1 MSQIDSPWEA
11 GATGVAELQPC
22 LRNSRRKF
30 INDPQGPPVSPARS
44 RSPVL
49 GLSHEVANCNF
60 DIASTIFAGHRLCR
74 SAPAAVEQNSD
85 SLQTRRWRKFRLAHD
100 RGEVADALVGVCP
113 AQRSTAIVC
122 PLVFSYEARVCGVRT
137 PSLLTQASRPPAR
150 RQSPE

>member
-113 AQRSTAIVC
+113 AQRSYVRWYFLTRQGFAGYV
-122 PLVFSYEARVCGVRT
+122 PLPVDAGIA
-137 PSLLTQASRPPAR
+137 PSGAATITRII
-150 RQSPE
+150 